1 MPCLCTQTVGSNFF
15 CNYATGFCEYGIAV
29 YGDPIMKCPVGSPAD
44 LRADLQTISEN
55 PFGQDTVYWNAMCN
69 ILPVYECKPPNG
81 ATLSASQLEA
91 CIQGLLNTN
100 QIQGVY
106 AMYDKLFALLLTFS
120 SRSLPLP
127 RLLFTKVR
135 A

>member
-1 MPCLCTQTVGSNFF
+1 MPCLCTQTAGSNFF
-15 CNYATGFCEYGIAV
+15 CNYASGFCEYGIAV
-29 YGDPIMKCPVGSPAD
+29 YGDPIMECPVGSPAD

-69 ILPVYECKPPNG
+69 ILPVYECKPANG

-100 QIQGVY
+100 QVQGPYLCRCVFCTHN
-106 AMYDKLFALLLTFS
+106 ALF
-120 SRSLPLP
+120 RS
-127 RLLFTKVR
+127 FH
-135 A
+135 